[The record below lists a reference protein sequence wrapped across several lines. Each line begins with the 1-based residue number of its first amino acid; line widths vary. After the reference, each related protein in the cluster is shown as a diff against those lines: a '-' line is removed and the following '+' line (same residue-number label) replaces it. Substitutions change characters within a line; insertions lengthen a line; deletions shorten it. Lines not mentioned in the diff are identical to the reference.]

1 MKIIS
6 ISRSSSA
13 SSLLRKPSST
23 DILIY
28 HWSQSECNHVFLEVY
43 CRCFIVDYLNPIGA
57 WHGPRASALAGP
69 FAQHFLLF
77 TLFETI
83 TRQHSCDIE
92 NQYLL
97 LHKIIAYE
105 NTRLRRD
112 QEVFGAADEMVK
124 KTLQSSEYDQDDE
137 KVVFENEAGRAL
149 LEEITE
155 SMNNLFRVT
164 SKIKA
169 LENDVK
175 SLRQHEKTL
184 QVKLSLLTNQYREY
198 LCIRER
204 FLDTFKRD
212 ILKNKSDQN
221 IKAGNSVA
229 VHGGD
234 AVTDA
239 YLYRSGKRQDERI
252 FVKIYGLTAAQVE
265 QLCKYSGLYH
275 TLVQQSYLI
284 WVDEGGIFPSLSILN
299 KYASAVVSGSV
310 STSLNDAF
318 EEFIS
323 ILESNL
329 KQCPQADLK
338 SPLGIAWDKFWKAA
352 NSWFFGGVVWP
363 SG

>member
-1 MKIIS
+1 
-6 ISRSSSA
+6 
-13 SSLLRKPSST
+13 
-23 DILIY
+23 
-28 HWSQSECNHVFLEVY
+28 
-43 CRCFIVDYLNPIGA
+43 
-57 WHGPRASALAGP
+57 
-69 FAQHFLLF
+69 
-77 TLFETI
+77 
-83 TRQHSCDIE
+83 
-92 NQYLL
+92 
-97 LHKIIAYE
+97 
-105 NTRLRRD
+105 
-112 QEVFGAADEMVK
+112 MVK

-284 WVDEGGIFPSLSILN
+284 
-299 KYASAVVSGSV
+299 
-310 STSLNDAF
+310 
-318 EEFIS
+318 
-323 ILESNL
+323 
-329 KQCPQADLK
+329 
-338 SPLGIAWDKFWKAA
+338 
-352 NSWFFGGVVWP
+352 
-363 SG
+363 